1 MRIIPEM
8 HKDLAEY
15 AEANNE
21 SLNSAVTTLIERLV
35 LGYSK
40 SCYLYKALLS

>member
-1 MRIIPEM
+1 M

-21 SLNSAVTTLIERLV
+21 RLNSAVTTLIERLV
-35 LGYSK
+35 LG
-40 SCYLYKALLS
+40 

>member
-1 MRIIPEM
+1 MRITPEL

-35 LGYSK
+35 FEFS
-40 SCYLYKALLS
+40 